1 LLFAFSFKP
10 IGNFSMKALEMFPY
24 CEKNLSQYMKRKQ
37 NVEDLR
43 FCFSNLNDYH
53 TFFVAK
59 NLAVYSLQ

>member
-1 LLFAFSFKP
+1 
-10 IGNFSMKALEMFPY
+10 MKALEMFPY